1 MQLTK
6 QERRNRT
13 IKKTFLGVLGIALVS
28 FIGTK
33 LYPLIHGPDIEL
45 ATMTDGAHLTEPMIR
60 VSGIAKFTKDLVVN
74 GAPLATA
81 PDGSFDENLLL
92 NPGYNVITMEG
103 KDRFGNKNVK
113 NYSVILTEEPDHT
126 FTLNT
131 LPAHINQVAN

>member
-6 QERRNRT
+6 QERRNKT
-13 IKKTFLGVLGIALVS
+13 IQKTVFGILSVALIS
-28 FIGTK
+28 FIGAK
-33 LYPLIHGPDIEL
+33 LYPLIHGPEIEMS
-45 ATMTDGAHLTEPMIR
+45 TVSDGAHLTEPMIR

-81 PDGSFDENLLL
+81 PNGSFDENLLI
-92 NPGYNVITMEG
+92 NPGYNIITMEG

-113 NYSVILTEEPDHT
+113 NYTVILTEEPDHT

-131 LPAHINQVAN
+131 PPVQTN